1 MLEQSREIASRI
13 NENFT
18 IFQREDSFK
27 FGTDAVLLSRFAGIK
42 KKDVLFDICSGTGA
56 VGFFCHLLY
65 APKEIHFVEIDSKM
79 AELSEKTAEYNGIS
93 HKCRFHCTD
102 IADFAAPQPVMAD
115 VITVNPPYFMEK
127 SGKLSQNDNL
137 KTARHTQQFSHDI
150 LFDKAY
156 RLLRDGGKIFL
167 IQRSQN
173 LAEIIAKL
181 RAHRLEPKRLRLVYG
196 NPKKDAVLFLVEAV
210 KNGGVWLDCLPPLIL
225 YHENGEMTE
234 EFRQMQEF

>member
-1 MLEQSREIASRI
+1 MEHNREIASQI

-27 FGTDAVLLSRFAGIK
+27 FGTDAVLLSRFAKMG

-65 APKEIHFVEIDSKM
+65 EPKEIHFVEIDPVMS
-79 AELSEKTAEYNGIS
+79 ELSHKTAIHNGIDQ
-93 HKCRFHCTD
+93 KCRFHCTD
-102 IADFAAPQPVMAD
+102 IKDLGIPNTMMAD
-115 VITVNPPYFMEK
+115 AITVNPPYFFEK
-127 SGKLSQNDNL
+127 SGKVSQNENL
-137 KTARHTQQFSHDI
+137 KTARHTEQFSHDI
-150 LFDKAY
+150 LFEKAY

-167 IQRSQN
+167 IQRAQN
-173 LAEIIAKL
+173 LAEIFAKL
-181 RAHRLEPKRLRLVYG
+181 RANRLEPKRLRLVYG
-196 NPKKDAVLFLVEAV
+196 NPKKDANLFLVEAV

-234 EFRQMQEF
+234 EFRLMQEF